1 MTKFDSNMER
11 DINRCAVA
19 LEKLTKLVTLQQ
31 EVIEL
36 LSAEKIKEKIERN
49 DHFEK
54 RSAQKL
60 EEWEVRELETVRARM
75 EAKDKAKQTAKAR
88 RRKKNET

>member
-1 MTKFDSNMER
+1 M
-11 DINRCAVA
+11 NRCAVA
-19 LEKLTKLVTLQQ
+19 LEKLTKLVTLQN

-36 LSAEKIKEKIERN
+36 LSAEKMKEKIERN

-54 RSAQKL
+54 RSAPKP
-60 EEWEVRELETVRARM
+60 A
-75 EAKDKAKQTAKAR
+75 